1 MNSDVAALRSL
12 PLLRTLVLLAVLLLA
27 GCAGRNEVPLQRQM
41 SPLPPQPICRLAVL
55 PFANDS
61 NYLLADAIVSKVFA
75 ARLQDAG
82 NYLLAQDGDIQR
94 AYRQL
99 GIMPGTSPNLDQLQI
114 IGGRLNTRLLI
125 TGSVLEMREDRGDHG
140 SVNPFMIFEVAIRDG
155 SSGDVLW
162 TTFHRRQGSEYKKTL
177 HFGSIHTVTG
187 LSQQMAD
194 EIISLWFRKGLVPCN
209 L

>member
-1 MNSDVAALRSL
+1 MNFSLRIAGCLWSL
-12 PLLRTLVLLAVLLLA
+12 WLLAVLLLLA

-41 SPLPPQPICRLAVL
+41 SPLPQQPICSMAVL

-61 NYLLADAIVSKVFA
+61 SYLMADAIVSKVFA

-82 NYLLAQDGDIQR
+82 NYLLAQDGDVQR

-114 IGGRLNTRLLI
+114 IGGRLHTRLLI

-140 SVNPFMIFEVAIRDG
+140 SVNPFVVFAIAIRDG
-155 SSGDVLW
+155 SSGEVLW
-162 TTFHRRQGSEYKKTL
+162 TTFHRRQGSEYKKTM

-187 LSQQMAD
+187 LSRQMAD
-194 EIISLWFRKGLVPCN
+194 EIITLWFRKGLVPCT